1 MKKRITI
8 TLEDDVLKWLDK
20 NIQKKRFHN
29 YQHAI
34 DYCLSQIMNEE
45 NITIPEDLLERIITI
60 PEDLLERIESIIKSG
75 KGGYVDKTSFVLEA
89 IRKRID
95 ELGFTDFYK

>member
-1 MKKRITI
+1 MISDEKMKKRITI

-34 DYCLSQIMNEE
+34 DYCLSQVMNEE
-45 NITIPEDLLERIITI
+45 SITI

-89 IRKRID
+89 IRKRIE
-95 ELGFTDFYK
+95 ELGFADFYK

>member
-45 NITIPEDLLERIITI
+45 NITIPEDLLERI
-60 PEDLLERIESIIKSG
+60 ESIIKSG

>member
-34 DYCLSQIMNEE
+34 DYCLSQVMNEE
-45 NITIPEDLLERIITI
+45 SITI

-89 IRKRID
+89 IRKRIE